1 MRPSV
6 AAPLVTLVAAVFL
19 ITSPASAQD
28 PPPPIGLFAVDIR
41 GSFPGFPGGAALAES
56 RAMAESELPGR
67 GPGVEVGAHVYPLHW
82 KAMTIGLGGQLL
94 LARAASNA
102 VASAGVRGATATLA
116 SFSPQL
122 SFNFGN
128 GDGWSYVSGGI
139 GATTW
144 SLVPDGA
151 MPLAIDE
158 TRLQTVNYG
167 GGARWFAK
175 PHVAFTFDVR
185 FYDITSGVAQ
195 VGFRAHPRTR
205 LIVMGGGVSFK

>member
-1 MRPSV
+1 MR
-6 AAPLVTLVAAVFL
+6 ALVATQL
-19 ITSPASAQD
+19 IGLSAAALLGSSPAFGQD

-56 RAMAESELPGR
+56 RGMAESELPGR
-67 GPGVEVGAHVYPLHW
+67 GPGVEIGAHVYPLHW

-102 VASAGVRGATATLA
+102 VRSAGVRGATATLA

-139 GATTW
+139 GAATW
-144 SLVPDGA
+144 SLVPEDA
-151 MPLAIDE
+151 TPLAIDE

-185 FYDITSGVAQ
+185 VYDITSGVAQ

-205 LIVMGGGVSFK
+205 LIVIGGGVSFK